1 MPDDTI
7 SRDLTMPKDQ
17 SLSVRTEARIV
28 NAELEYEAAKSG
40 LEIVVALAAQA
51 KKDFEELRRLTA
63 PIKNL
68 APLIRDEV
76 NSLERLWHHAE
87 ERKAKLA
94 SSVELANRELKSVH
108 LAREQLTQIGVYSL
122 PDPMLHTTIGPSL
135 SHMAA
140 DGLAD
145 PA

>member
-1 MPDDTI
+1 MRDDTI
-7 SRDLTMPKDQ
+7 SRDLTMPKEQ
-17 SLSVRTEARIV
+17 SLTVRTEARIAK
-28 NAELEYEAAKSG
+28 AELEWESAKSG

-87 ERKAKLA
+87 ERKGKLTDI
-94 SSVELANRELKSVH
+94 VELANREVKSVL
-108 LAREQLTQIGVYSL
+108 LAREQLKQIGVYSP

-135 SHMAA
+135 SQVAA
-140 DGLAD
+140 NGLVDVA
-145 PA
+145 

>member
-1 MPDDTI
+1 MRDDTV

-17 SLSVRTEARIV
+17 SLTVRTEARIV
-28 NAELEYEAAKSG
+28 KAELEYEAAKSG

-51 KKDFEELRRLTA
+51 KKDFEELRRLTV

-87 ERKAKLA
+87 ERQGKLTDG
-94 SSVELANRELKSVH
+94 VELANRELKSVH
-108 LAREQLTQIGVYSL
+108 LAREQLKQIGVYSL
-122 PDPMLHTTIGPSL
+122 PDPVLHTTIDPSL
-135 SHMAA
+135 SHVATN
-140 DGLAD
+140 GLAD
-145 PA
+145 SA

>member
-1 MPDDTI
+1 MRDDTV

-17 SLSVRTEARIV
+17 SLTVRTEARIV
-28 NAELEYEAAKSG
+28 KAELEYEAAKSG
-40 LEIVVALAAQA
+40 LGIVVALAAQA

-87 ERKAKLA
+87 ERKGKLA
-94 SSVELANRELKSVH
+94 DSVELANRELKSVH

-122 PDPMLHTTIGPSL
+122 PDPMLHTTIGPSS
-135 SHMAA
+135 SHMAPN
-140 DGLAD
+140 GLAES
-145 PA
+145 A

>member
-1 MPDDTI
+1 MRDDTT

-17 SLSVRTEARIV
+17 SLTVRTEARIAK
-28 NAELEYEAAKSG
+28 AELECEAAKRG

-51 KKDFEELRRLTA
+51 KKDFEELRRLTV

-87 ERKAKLA
+87 ERKGKLA
-94 SSVELANRELKSVH
+94 ESVELANRELKSVL
-108 LAREQLTQIGVYSL
+108 LAREQLKQIGVYSP
-122 PDPMLHTTIGPSL
+122 PDPMLHASIGPSL
-135 SHMAA
+135 SQMATN
-140 DGLAD
+140 GLAD
-145 PA
+145 SA